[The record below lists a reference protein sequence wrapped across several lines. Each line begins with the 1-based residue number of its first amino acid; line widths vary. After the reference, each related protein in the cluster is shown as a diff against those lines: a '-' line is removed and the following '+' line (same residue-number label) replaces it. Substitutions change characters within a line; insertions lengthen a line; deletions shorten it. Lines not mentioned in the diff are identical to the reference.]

1 MDKSTLQTMS
11 AIDIKRQDH
20 IWGNSSR
27 PLSICL
33 CLSDCLCLSVCLSLC
48 LCPPYFASP
57 VLADRAKRSL
67 TTTNFVQRSLSVD
80 GRITCNQRSP
90 RQPASLSST
99 DCSVIFAR
107 WRPYVSHLIPSSSDP
122 REFTPPNSITIRS
135 AVFARLTIVTDRQ
148 TDKPHCVRS
157 NSPHLA
163 LLACSVGD
171 KD

>member
-1 MDKSTLQTMS
+1 VETDPEDDGDLCEVEHEPEAEAWSVTMDKSTLQTMS

-80 GRITCNQRSP
+80 GRITCNQR
-90 RQPASLSST
+90 
-99 DCSVIFAR
+99 
-107 WRPYVSHLIPSSSDP
+107 
-122 REFTPPNSITIRS
+122 
-135 AVFARLTIVTDRQ
+135 
-148 TDKPHCVRS
+148 
-157 NSPHLA
+157 
-163 LLACSVGD
+163 
-171 KD
+171 